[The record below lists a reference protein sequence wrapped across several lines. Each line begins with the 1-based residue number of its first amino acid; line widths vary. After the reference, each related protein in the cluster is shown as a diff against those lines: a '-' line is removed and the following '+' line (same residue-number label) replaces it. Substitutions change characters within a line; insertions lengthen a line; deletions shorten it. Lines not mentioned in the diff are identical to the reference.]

1 MRKREC
7 EDDLYHNNGKHGGTP
22 QFHISYN
29 SEEGDGVPQAL
40 AAKHLVNTG
49 SASGRRPDPPA
60 VRAAASLPFDFA
72 PSIGWWVLR
81 MCSSGCPLTCYVYQ
95 AALELMAHPPVCLP
109 SASITGM
116 GHYIFLAM
124 RKATDHKTAL

>member
-1 MRKREC
+1 MTSTTAMGNSVARPRFTFPIIPKRGMGS
-7 EDDLYHNNGKHGGTP
+7 LKHWR
-22 QFHISYN
+22 
-29 SEEGDGVPQAL
+29 L
-40 AAKHLVNTG
+40 AKHLMNMG
-49 SASGRRPDPPA
+49 SASGRRPD
-60 VRAAASLPFDFA
+60 AAPLPFDFA
-72 PSIGWWVLR
+72 LAIGSWVLR